1 MTFAIPTIEGI
12 QRMNAA
18 FIAVSAATLLAFAS
32 RDAAVG
38 CLVGGAVV
46 MVNFWVLAILGRTL
60 LVAVAGR
67 GGAGAKLGALAI
79 PLKLFIFAGLI
90 YLLAMRV
97 HIDALGFGFGVLTQ
111 MAAIIIETGRV
122 SMRPVS

>member
-1 MTFAIPTIEGI
+1 MTFAIPTIGGI

-18 FIAVSAATLLAFAS
+18 FIAASAATLLALVS
-32 RDAAVG
+32 PDAAVG

-60 LVAVAGR
+60 LAAVAGR
-67 GGAGAKLGALAI
+67 GGAGAKFGALAI
-79 PLKLFIFAGLI
+79 PLKLLMLAGLL
-90 YLLAMRV
+90 YLLAMRF
-97 HIDALGFGFGVLTQ
+97 HIHALGFGLGVLTQ

-122 SMRPVS
+122 SMRPTS